1 MAQQHDVFARDEWR
15 RGWPVVTASLAGI
28 TLCSTHGYTI
38 GVLIAPLEAAY
49 GWSRAGITGGLLII
63 SLFAVVAAPLAGR
76 LADRVGARKVA
87 LAGVPLFCVA
97 FGLLA
102 TANGDIRQ
110 WWALWLL
117 LAVGNM
123 CILPTI
129 WASAINRLFDRNRG
143 MALAFALCG
152 TGLAAF
158 ILPPL
163 TARLIIHFGWKGAVE
178 LLAAGGFAIV
188 FPLTVFGFLSPV
200 RAGAAEAPRVTPAQ
214 SAQSAGLLRGA
225 FLSARFWK
233 LMGASTVFSV
243 TICALTT
250 NAVPVLC
257 GLGHSALAAADTAAL
272 MGFGSITGRIC
283 GGFLLDRL
291 DAKKVAAC
299 SVAAPVI
306 TALLLLLAGS
316 DRLVASAACLILG
329 LAIGAEVD
337 ACAYLAARHFGMKN
351 FGTLFGAI
359 NGLMLLGNGIAPFA
373 ANYVYDVTHSY
384 APVLWAQIPTCLIAA
399 ALFLSLRS
407 YPEREADVADLPL
420 PSPA

>member
-1 MAQQHDVFARDEWR
+1 MAQQHEVFARDEWR

-28 TLCSTHGYTI
+28 ALCSTHGYTI
-38 GVLIAPLEAAY
+38 GVLIAPLEEAY

-63 SLFAVVAAPLAGR
+63 AFFAVIAAPLAGR
-76 LADRVGARKVA
+76 LADRFGPRRVA
-87 LAGVPLFCVA
+87 LAGVPMFCLA

-102 TANGDIRQ
+102 SANGDIRQ

-117 LAVGNM
+117 LAIGNM

-129 WASAINRLFDRNRG
+129 WVSTINRMFVSNRG

-163 TARLIIHFGWKGAVE
+163 TTRLIAHFGWKGAIVG
-178 LLAAGGFAIV
+178 LAVAGFLIV
-188 FPLTVFGFLSPV
+188 FPLAWFGFRASPREDNRVAPQPLAKPEPGVLRAEFLSP
-200 RAGAAEAPRVTPAQ
+200 R
-214 SAQSAGLLRGA
+214 
-225 FLSARFWK
+225 FLK
-233 LMGASTVFSV
+233 LMGASTVFSI

-250 NAVPVLC
+250 NAVPVLRSF
-257 GLGHSALAAADTAAL
+257 GHSANAAADTAAL
-272 MGFGSITGRIC
+272 MGFGSIVGRIC
-283 GGFLLDRL
+283 GGFLLDRI
-291 DAKKVAAC
+291 DARKVAAC
-299 SVAAPVI
+299 SVLAPVI
-306 TALLLLLAGS
+306 TALLLLMAGP

-351 FGTLFGAI
+351 FGALFGSI

-373 ANYVYDVTHSY
+373 ANYIYDVTHTY
-384 APVLWAQIPTCLIAA
+384 TAVLWAQLPACIIAA
-399 ALFLSLRS
+399 LLFLVLGH
-407 YPEREADVADLPL
+407 YPDAEAD
-420 PSPA
+420 PSLKSQTALA

>member
-1 MAQQHDVFARDEWR
+1 MAQHEVFARDEWR

-38 GVLIAPLEAAY
+38 GVLIAPLEAAF

-63 SLFAVVAAPLAGR
+63 SCFAVIAAPIAGR
-76 LADRVGARKVA
+76 MADRFGARRVA
-87 LAGVPLFCVA
+87 LAGVPLFCLA

-129 WASAINRLFDRNRG
+129 WASTINRIFDRNRG

-158 ILPPL
+158 ILPPV
-163 TARLIIHFGWKGAVE
+163 TTRLIAHFGWQGAIAG
-178 LLAAGGFAIV
+178 LATAGFLIV
-188 FPLTVFGFLSPV
+188 FPLAWFGF
-200 RAGAAEAPRVTPAQ
+200 RTPP
-214 SAQSAGLLRGA
+214 SAGIRAAPEPVARPEPGELRA
-225 FLSARFWK
+225 EYRSPRFLK

-250 NAVPVLC
+250 NSVPVLRSF
-257 GLGHSALAAADTAAL
+257 GHSAFAAADIAAL
-272 MGFGSITGRIC
+272 MGLGSLTGRIC
-283 GGFLLDRL
+283 GGFLLDRI
-291 DAKKVAAC
+291 DARKVAAC
-299 SVAAPVI
+299 SVLAPVI
-306 TALLLLLAGS
+306 TALLLLLAGR
-316 DRLVASAACLILG
+316 DPLVASAACLILG

-351 FGTLFGAI
+351 FGALFGTI

-373 ANYVYDVTHSY
+373 ANYIYDVTHTY
-384 APVLWAQIPTCLIAA
+384 TAVLWTQLPACMIAA
-399 ALFLSLRS
+399 LLFLMLGR
-407 YPEREADVADLPL
+407 YPEAQPDVQSATT
-420 PSPA
+420 